1 MSNASK
7 VIISKLKGQI
17 KKLEY
22 EKEVLEQ
29 ALSNQ
34 CLNYE
39 EFCNA
44 INIAKIDIINRHI
57 RSLINKMR
65 NLK

>member
-57 RSLINKMR
+57 RNLISKMR

>member
-1 MSNASK
+1 MNNASK
-7 VIISKLKGQI
+7 IIISKLKGQI

-57 RSLINKMR
+57 RNLISKMR